1 MNQKP
6 LVLAVETS
14 SRIGSVVIALGEK
27 ILDEAT
33 FSAPIRHSAEIF
45 PALSNILHRFCRKPD
60 QIDQVHISVGPGS
73 FTGLRI
79 AVTLAKTMHLANA
92 AKIVAVDT
100 LDVIAANA
108 TDYIKEE
115 NTTITFHSESSP
127 YNSKRPVIPN
137 SSSDAE
143 EGPSEVEVPLRLS
156 STPIGERQYPERI
169 ATITDAKRGQ
179 FFIAVYKR
187 LHENTVSPLRNLPST
202 PIAEQES
209 TSAIR
214 NTQYAIRDTSD
225 EQPVT
230 SDGIWK
236 KVFPDS
242 LMTSSQFLA
251 QFACDENLIWL
262 LGDGLLYYKDKFKA
276 DSTRFLEQKYWS
288 PRASK
293 VHLLG
298 WKKTLTNQFEDPLT
312 LTPNYLLRP
321 DIKIKPR

>member
-1 MNQKP
+1 MTQKP

-27 ILDEAT
+27 ILAETT

-45 PALSNILHRFCRKPD
+45 PAISNILDRFSRKPD
-60 QIDQVHISVGPGS
+60 QIEQIHISVGPGS

-79 AVTLAKTMHLANA
+79 AVTLAKTMYLANA
-92 AKIVAVDT
+92 AKVVTVDT

-115 NTTITFHSESSP
+115 NTNITSHSEPSCHSESSSCHSEQSEFEDP
-127 YNSKRPVIPN
+127 
-137 SSSDAE
+137 
-143 EGPSEVEVPLRLS
+143 PSLS
-156 STPIGERQYPERI
+156 STPIGERETPERI
-169 ATITDAKRGQ
+169 AAILDAKRGQ

-187 LHENTVSPLRNLPST
+187 NASSES
-202 PIAEQES
+202 AEAEA
-209 TSAIR
+209 TS
-214 NTQYAIRDTSD
+214 N
-225 EQPVT
+225 E
-230 SDGIWK
+230 IWK
-236 KVFPDS
+236 KVFQDS

-251 QFACDENLIWL
+251 QFACDEKPIWL
-262 LGDGLLYYKDKFKA
+262 LGDGLLYYKDKFKT

-298 WKKTLTNQFEDPLT
+298 WKKALANQFADPLT

-321 DIKIKPR
+321 DIKIKQR

>member
-1 MNQKP
+1 MNQKT

-14 SRIGSVVIALGEK
+14 SRIGSVAIALGEK
-27 ILDEAT
+27 ILAETA

-45 PALSNILHRFCRKPD
+45 PAIGDILDRFGRKPD

-92 AKIVAVDT
+92 AKIIAVDT

-108 TDYIKEE
+108 TYYIKEE
-115 NTTITFHSESSP
+115 NTTITFHSE
-127 YNSKRPVIPN
+127 R
-137 SSSDAE
+137 
-143 EGPSEVEVPLRLS
+143 SEVEDPLSLS
-156 STPIGERQYPERI
+156 STPIGERQSPERI

-187 LHENTVSPLRNLPST
+187 N
-202 PIAEQES
+202 
-209 TSAIR
+209 
-214 NTQYAIRDTSD
+214 TSD
-225 EQPVT
+225 EQPAT
-230 SDGIWK
+230 SDGIWE

-242 LMTSSQFLA
+242 LMTASQFLD
-251 QFACDENLIWL
+251 QFARDEKPIWL

-276 DSTRFLEQKYWS
+276 DTVRFLDEKYWS

-298 WKKTLTNQFEDPLT
+298 WKKALTNQFADPLT

-321 DIKIKPR
+321 DIKLKTR

>member
-45 PALSNILHRFCRKPD
+45 PALSNILDRLCRKPD

-108 TDYIKEE
+108 TDYIKEQ
-115 NTTITFHSESSP
+115 NTTITFHPESSP

-137 SSSDAE
+137 SSSAAAE
-143 EGPSEVEVPLRLS
+143 GESEVEVPLSLS
-156 STPIGERQYPERI
+156 STPIGERQSPERI

-187 LHENTVSPLRNLPST
+187 NTNDES
-202 PIAEQES
+202 AEAEA
-209 TSAIR
+209 TS
-214 NTQYAIRDTSD
+214 N
-225 EQPVT
+225 E
-230 SDGIWK
+230 IWK
-236 KVFPDS
+236 KVSPDS

-251 QFACDENLIWL
+251 RFACDENPIWL

-276 DSTRFLEQKYWS
+276 DNTRFLEQKYWS
-288 PRASK
+288 PQASK

-298 WKKTLTNQFEDPLT
+298 WKKALTTQFEDPLT

>member
-1 MNQKP
+1 MNQEP

-27 ILDEAT
+27 ILAET
-33 FSAPIRHSAEIF
+33 TCSAPIRHSAEIF
-45 PALSNILHRFCRKPD
+45 PAISDILQRFSRKPD
-60 QIDQVHISVGPGS
+60 QIEQVHISVGPGS

-100 LDVIAANA
+100 LDVIAAN
-108 TDYIKEE
+108 TTEYIKEE
-115 NTTITFHSESSP
+115 NKTITFRSEQ
-127 YNSKRPVIPN
+127 
-137 SSSDAE
+137 
-143 EGPSEVEVPLRLS
+143 SEVEEPLSLS
-156 STPIGERQYPERI
+156 STPIGRRESPERI
-169 ATITDAKRGQ
+169 AAILDAKRGR

-187 LHENTVSPLRNLPST
+187 LHENTVPFLRNLSST
-202 PIAEQES
+202 PIGEQES
-209 TSAIR
+209 TSHYPISAIC
-214 NTQYAIRDTSD
+214 YPLI
-225 EQPVT
+225 
-230 SDGIWK
+230 

-251 QFACDENLIWL
+251 QFACDENPIWL

-276 DSTRFLEQKYWS
+276 GGTQFLEQKYWS

-298 WKKTLTNQFEDPLT
+298 WKKNLANQFADPLT

-321 DIKIKPR
+321 DIKIKHR

>member
-1 MNQKP
+1 MTQKP

-27 ILDEAT
+27 ILAETT

-45 PALSNILHRFCRKPD
+45 PAISNILDRFSRKPD
-60 QIDQVHISVGPGS
+60 QIEQIHISVGPGS

-92 AKIVAVDT
+92 AKVVTVDT

-115 NTTITFHSESSP
+115 STNITSHSE
-127 YNSKRPVIPN
+127 
-137 SSSDAE
+137 
-143 EGPSEVEVPLRLS
+143 PSCHSEQSEFEYPPRRE
-156 STPIGERQYPERI
+156 TPERI
-169 ATITDAKRGQ
+169 ATILDAKRGQ

-187 LHENTVSPLRNLPST
+187 NTSSES
-202 PIAEQES
+202 AEAEA
-209 TSAIR
+209 TS
-214 NTQYAIRDTSD
+214 NK
-225 EQPVT
+225 
-230 SDGIWK
+230 IWK
-236 KVFPDS
+236 KVFQDS

-251 QFACDENLIWL
+251 QFGCDEKPIWL

-298 WKKTLTNQFEDPLT
+298 WKKALANQFADPLT

>member
-1 MNQKP
+1 MNQEP

-14 SRIGSVVIALGEK
+14 GRIGSVAIALGEN
-27 ILDEAT
+27 ILAETT

-45 PALSNILHRFCRKPD
+45 PAISNILQRFSRKPE
-60 QIDQVHISVGPGS
+60 QIEQVHISVGPGS

-79 AVTLAKTMHLANA
+79 AVTLAKTLHLANA

-100 LDVIAANA
+100 LDVIAANV

-115 NTTITFHSESSP
+115 NTTTTFHSEASP
-127 YNSKRPVIPN
+127 CHSERPVLPN
-137 SSSDAE
+137 SSSAAAE
-143 EGPSEVEVPLRLS
+143 GASKVKDPLSLS
-156 STPIGERQYPERI
+156 STPFGERQSPESI
-169 ATITDAKRGQ
+169 ATILDAKRGQ

-187 LHENTVSPLRNLPST
+187 NTNDES
-202 PIAEQES
+202 AEVEA
-209 TSAIR
+209 TS
-214 NTQYAIRDTSD
+214 NK
-225 EQPVT
+225 
-230 SDGIWK
+230 IWK

-251 QFACDENLIWL
+251 QFACDENPIWL

-298 WKKTLTNQFEDPLT
+298 WKKALTKQFEDPLT

-321 DIKIKPR
+321 DIKIKQR

>member
-14 SRIGSVVIALGEK
+14 SRIGSVAIALGEK
-27 ILDEAT
+27 ILDETT

-45 PALSNILHRFCRKPD
+45 PAISDILQRFSRKPD
-60 QIDQVHISVGPGS
+60 QIEQAHISVGPGS

-79 AVTLAKTMHLANA
+79 AVTLAKTLHLGNA

-100 LDVIAANA
+100 LDVIASNV

-115 NTTITFHSESSP
+115 NTTITFHPDTSPCHSE
-127 YNSKRPVIPN
+127 RPVLPNN
-137 SSSDAE
+137 SSAAAE
-143 EGPSEVEVPLRLS
+143 GGSKVENQLSLS
-156 STPIGERQYPERI
+156 STPIGERESPERF
-169 ATITDAKRGQ
+169 ATILDAKRGR

-187 LHENTVSPLRNLPST
+187 LHENTVSFLRNLSST
-202 PIAEQES
+202 PIGKQES
-209 TSAIR
+209 NSHYPLSAIR
-214 NTQYAIRDTSD
+214 YPLI
-225 EQPVT
+225 
-230 SDGIWK
+230 K
-236 KVFPDS
+236 LFPDS
-242 LMTSSQFLA
+242 LMTASEFLDK
-251 QFACDENLIWL
+251 FARDENPIWL
-262 LGDGLLYYKDKFKA
+262 LGDGLLYYNDKFKA

-298 WKKTLTNQFEDPLT
+298 WKKALTNQFADPLT

-321 DIKIKPR
+321 DIKIKQR

>member
-1 MNQKP
+1 MTQKS

-45 PALSNILHRFCRKPD
+45 PALSNILDRFSRKPD
-60 QIDQVHISVGPGS
+60 QIEQVHISVGPGS

-108 TDYIKEE
+108 TGYIKEQ
-115 NTTITFHSESSP
+115 NKTITFHPESSP
-127 YNSKRPVIPN
+127 YNSERPVLPN
-137 SSSDAE
+137 SSSAAAGASKV
-143 EGPSEVEVPLRLS
+143 EGPLSLS
-156 STPIGERQYPERI
+156 STPIGQRQSPERI
-169 ATITDAKRGQ
+169 AAITDAKRGQ
-179 FFIAVYKR
+179 FFIAVYER
-187 LHENTVSPLRNLPST
+187 LHENTVSFLRNLSST
-202 PIAEQES
+202 PIGEQES
-209 TSAIR
+209 TSHYPLSAIR
-214 NTQYAIRDTSD
+214 YPLIK
-225 EQPVT
+225 
-230 SDGIWK
+230 I
-236 KVFPDS
+236 FPDS
-242 LMTSSQFLA
+242 LMTSSEFLDK
-251 QFACDENLIWL
+251 FARDENPIWL
-262 LGDGLLYYKDKFKA
+262 LGDGLLFYKDKFKA

-298 WKKTLTNQFEDPLT
+298 WKKALANQFEDPLT

>member
-1 MNQKP
+1 MQKP
-6 LVLAVETS
+6 FIVAVETS
-14 SRIGSVVIALGEK
+14 SRIGSVAIALGEK
-27 ILDEAT
+27 ILAETA

-45 PALSNILHRFCRKPD
+45 PAIGDILHRFGRKPG
-60 QIDQVHISVGPGS
+60 QIEQVHISVGPGS

-108 TDYIKEE
+108 NDYINEK
-115 NTTITFHSESSP
+115 NTTTTFHSKHSPCHSEHSPCHSERSEES
-127 YNSKRPVIPN
+127 
-137 SSSDAE
+137 
-143 EGPSEVEVPLRLS
+143 
-156 STPIGERQYPERI
+156 PERI
-169 ATITDAKRGQ
+169 AAITDAKRGH

-187 LHENTVSPLRNLPST
+187 N
-202 PIAEQES
+202 
-209 TSAIR
+209 
-214 NTQYAIRDTSD
+214 TSD
-225 EQPVT
+225 EQPAT
-230 SDGIWK
+230 SDGIWE

-242 LMTSSQFLA
+242 LMTPSQFLD
-251 QFACDENLIWL
+251 QFACDEKPIWL

-276 DSTRFLEQKYWS
+276 DTVRFLHGKYWS

-298 WKKTLTNQFEDPLT
+298 WKKASVNQFADPLT